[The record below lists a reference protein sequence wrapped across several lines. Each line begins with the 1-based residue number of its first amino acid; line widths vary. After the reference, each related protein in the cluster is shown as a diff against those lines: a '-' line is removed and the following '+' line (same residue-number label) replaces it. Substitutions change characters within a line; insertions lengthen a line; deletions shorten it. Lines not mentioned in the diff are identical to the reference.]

1 MGTRWIFAGESWALK
16 GCCLDGQSII
26 YGCGVTVRKEMDSLA
41 AEGELKYEAATDDI
55 ERTWAI
61 ASTAL
66 AGCFLIAD
74 ALDALTER
82 IAGLETQPGVDSG
95 NVGVSWRT

>member
-1 MGTRWIFAGESWALK
+1 M
-16 GCCLDGQSII
+16 
-26 YGCGVTVRKEMDSLA
+26 TVRKEMDSLA
-41 AEGELKYEAATDDI
+41 AEGELKYAAATDDI

-95 NVGVSWRT
+95 NVGAELANLSGRMKKSTKAMKKWGK

>member
-1 MGTRWIFAGESWALK
+1 
-16 GCCLDGQSII
+16 
-26 YGCGVTVRKEMDSLA
+26 MDSLA
-41 AEGELKYEAATDDI
+41 AEGELKYAAATDDI
-55 ERTWAI
+55 ERAWAV

-82 IAGLETQPGVDSG
+82 IAGLDNQPGADSG
-95 NVGVSWRT
+95 NVGAELANLSGKMKKRTKAMKKWGK